1 MTTNGY
7 TGAVSSE
14 LIERKSALR
23 RLVRDKLRAM
33 TDSQR
38 TESSARARALLE
50 LQEVWIQ
57 AKSVLFFAPLQEE
70 LDVWAL
76 AEKGLL
82 AGKTVGLP
90 RFEQG
95 RNSYAACEIR
105 NLSSDLRPGRFGIR
119 EAGERCAELSL
130 NRLDLIL
137 VPGVAFD
144 PQGRRLGRGKGFYD
158 QLLAAVHGTTCGVAF
173 DEQIER
179 EVPVEPHDILLDCIL
194 TPTRWVSCSRGAVME

>member
-7 TGAVSSE
+7 TVAVSSE

-57 AKSVLFFAPLQEE
+57 AKSVLFFAPLPEE

-105 NLSSDLRPGRFGIR
+105 NLSSDLRPGRFGIC
-119 EAGERCAELSL
+119 EASGACPQLSL
-130 NRLDLIL
+130 NRLDLI
-137 VPGVAFD
+137 
-144 PQGRRLGRGKGFYD
+144 
-158 QLLAAVHGTTCGVAF
+158 
-173 DEQIER
+173 
-179 EVPVEPHDILLDCIL
+179 
-194 TPTRWVSCSRGAVME
+194 